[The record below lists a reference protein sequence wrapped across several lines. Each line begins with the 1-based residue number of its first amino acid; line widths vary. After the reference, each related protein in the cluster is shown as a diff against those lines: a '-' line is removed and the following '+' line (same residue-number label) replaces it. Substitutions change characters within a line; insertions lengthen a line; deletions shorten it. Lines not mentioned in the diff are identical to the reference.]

1 MNFHIKQIV
10 YIILISISFSI
21 IRYFLIEG
29 EYPLIKR
36 SDISI
41 ATYASDS
48 KIDSLK
54 KYLYDITRPE
64 IIDFNFAKKIHDNN
78 LATFIDARDNE
89 SYNEGHIAGAINVS
103 YDYVIEEIDH
113 QYLKESLYE
122 DLEYSDNQSDFI
134 PVYKTDYF
142 SVILDKDDFVFA
154 HHDFSFKES
163 YDNLKKVFVIY
174 CSGAGCTLSE
184 DLSMYLYENFNI
196 NRILIYE
203 GGMPEWNT
211 NNNQITK

>member
-21 IRYFLIEG
+21 IRYFLIKG

-48 KIDSLK
+48 NLDSLK
-54 KYLYDITRPE
+54 KYLFDITYPV

-103 YDYVIEEIDH
+103 YDYVIEEIDY

-122 DLEYSDNQSDFI
+122 DLEYSDNQSDYLLLAIFSQLSLILNFGKFI
-134 PVYKTDYF
+134 
-142 SVILDKDDFVFA
+142 
-154 HHDFSFKES
+154 
-163 YDNLKKVFVIY
+163 
-174 CSGAGCTLSE
+174 C
-184 DLSMYLYENFNI
+184 
-196 NRILIYE
+196 
-203 GGMPEWNT
+203 
-211 NNNQITK
+211 ITFLLCY

>member
-1 MNFHIKQIV
+1 IIRF
-10 YIILISISFSI
+10 ILIE
-21 IRYFLIEG
+21 EG
-29 EYPLIKR
+29 YPLIKR
-36 SDISI
+36 SDVNE
-41 ATYASDS
+41 ATYQLNSGL
-48 KIDSLK
+48 DSLRT
-54 KYLYDITRPE
+54 YLHNITYPE
-64 IIDFNFAKKIHDNN
+64 MIDFNFAKKIHENN

-89 SYNEGHIAGAINVS
+89 SYNEGHIEGAVNVS

-122 DLEYSDNQSDFI
+122 DLEYSNNQSDFSPI
-134 PVYKTDYF
+134 YKTDYF

-154 HHDFSFKES
+154 HHNFSFKEN

-203 GGMPEWNT
+203 GGMPEWT
-211 NNNQITK
+211 